1 MSTVLAKCGHL
12 RLPLLK
18 VTECQGCVTEC
29 QGCVTECQGCV
40 TECQGCVT
48 ECQGCVTECQGC
60 VTECQGCVTECQ
72 GCVTECQGCVTECQ
86 GCVTECQGCV
96 TECQGCVTEC
106 QGCVKVVSRSVKVVS
121 RSVKVDYRMIKPSAF
136 PANDNLYRSLHKQ
149 RKSFKQAS
157 LALSAY
163 IYFSSF
169 LQPTTVIVST
179 SPIIDCTSRVPPM
192 AAKLC
197 NRGYV
202 VRRISRAT
210 SLFAINNCSC
220 CLRPFTET
228 FLSLL
233 LLRHLAHKQL
243 LLLSFFSFI

>member
-1 MSTVLAKCGHL
+1 MSRSV
-12 RLPLLK
+12 K
-18 VTECQGCVTEC
+18 VVSRS
-29 QGCVTECQGCV
+29 VKV
-40 TECQGCVT
+40 VSRS
-48 ECQGCVTECQGC
+48 VK
-60 VTECQGCVTECQ
+60 VVSRS
-72 GCVTECQGCVTECQ
+72 VKV
-86 GCVTECQGCV
+86 VSRS
-96 TECQGCVTEC
+96 
-106 QGCVKVVSRSVKVVS
+106 VKVVSRSVKVVS

-179 SPIIDCTSRVPPM
+179 SPIIDCTSRVPPK

-202 VRRISRAT
+202 VRRISCAT

-228 FLSLL
+228 FSST
-233 LLRHLAHKQL
+233 AASQT
-243 LLLSFFSFI
+243 SCT